1 MAKGD
6 GANRFGHVHEEWV
19 KQYAES
25 PEMLQQLYRKTLWV
39 VVVAQ
44 MLGGAGLAAGVTV
57 GAILARDMFG
67 DESLAGIPIALFTL
81 GAAGGAYIIGRVSH
95 GFGRRTGLVT
105 GFLIGMA
112 GSVGVVLSAIAE
124 DFTLLLSSLVFYGV
138 GTATSLLARYAGTD
152 LADETKRG
160 TAISIVLVSTT
171 IGAVVGPNLVGG
183 MGKFAESVGIPALA
197 GSFVLAAAVYL
208 IGAIVLFLFMRPDPL
223 IIAKA
228 IVEKQDQ
235 EKKAV
240 DIMAVCTPP
249 IHNRGVFLGASVM
262 IITQITMVGI
272 MTMTPI
278 HMIHYGRNLDS
289 IGLVISIHIAA
300 MYLPSLVTGVLV
312 DKIGRPA
319 MVMAAGAII
328 LLAGILAGYALGTSL
343 TVLVIALALL
353 GVGWNFGLISGTALI
368 VDSTQPEARAKVQGS
383 VDVLISLSGAAAGML
398 SGLVFVS
405 SSYAVLSFGGGFL
418 ALLLIPIMFW
428 TLHTK
433 AKAVKSN

>member
-6 GANRFGHVHEEWV
+6 GTNKLGHEHAQWV
-19 KQYAES
+19 EQYTDS
-25 PEMLQQLYRKTLWV
+25 PEMLQHLYRKTLWV

-57 GAILARDMFG
+57 DAILAKDMFG

-95 GFGRRTGLVT
+95 TFGRRTGLVT
-105 GFLIGMA
+105 GFLIGAA

-124 DFTLLLSSLVFYGV
+124 DSILLLGSLVFYGV

-171 IGAVVGPNLVGG
+171 IGAFIGPNLVGV
-183 MGKFAESVGIPALA
+183 MGRFAESLRIPVLA
-197 GSFVLAAAVYL
+197 GPFIMAAAVYV

-228 IVEKQDQ
+228 IVEKQDR

-278 HMIHYGRNLDS
+278 HMMHYGRTLDA

-300 MYLPSLVTGVLV
+300 MYLPSLVTGILV

-319 MVMAAGAII
+319 MVVASGATI
-328 LLAGILAGYALGTSL
+328 LSAGILAGFALGTSL
-343 TVLVIALALL
+343 SGLIIALALL
-353 GVGWNFGLISGTALI
+353 GLGWNLGLISGTALI

-398 SGLVFVS
+398 SGMVFVS

-418 ALLLIPIMFW
+418 ALLLIPILFL
-428 TLHTK
+428 TLYTK
-433 AKAVKSN
+433 SKAMRSN